1 MSAEQAPL
9 SPGRRWF
16 ERWLFWP
23 LALLLVALALELGFR
38 AQRIV
43 AGRPYLDAKAA
54 WRIDQLA
61 EENEKLA
68 TARAAPAAESPSETM
83 FAHPYLGF
91 VRHDFARVLTRAIDA
106 MRARADLVH
115 VVVVGGQSAH
125 AFATSATE
133 ALSTELGRRADRQG
147 RRVVVWNLAD
157 AQYKAPQ
164 QLELV
169 SYMTALGARPDVVI
183 DISGRNEIQIGGAN
197 ALMDTHPVYP
207 ARANWETIVRRGAVD
222 RASLDLLVEVWNKRA
237 EIDAL
242 VAQMRSGWLHC
253 GLWAEGAIER
263 LEKMALERDL
273 ALASFQRRA
282 EVSQRQI
289 VLRGPTPPS
298 ESQTITNVCVSVWY
312 QATHD
317 LSAVCSARDIE
328 FVSVLE
334 PFGGGRKR
342 DQARDEPRSDAKLT
356 AGRRALV
363 QAANQLGKRGVRCI
377 DAAAL
382 SPDPLAPR
390 DTALAVATEIGRV
403 LRDD

>member
-1 MSAEQAPL
+1 MSAEHAPI
-9 SPGRRWF
+9 SRGRRWF
-16 ERWLFWP
+16 ERWVFWP

-54 WRIDQLA
+54 WRVDQLA
-61 EENEKLA
+61 DENEKLS
-68 TARAAPAAESPSETM
+68 TSRTAPAADSSSDSM

-91 VRHDFARVLTRAIDA
+91 VRRDFARGLTRAIEA
-106 MRARADLVH
+106 MRARPDVVH
-115 VVVVGGQSAH
+115 VVVVGGQAAH
-125 AFATSATE
+125 AFVTSATE
-133 ALSTELGRRADRQG
+133 ALSTELARRADRQG
-147 RRVVVWNLAD
+147 RRVVIWNLAD

-169 SYMTALGARPDVVI
+169 SYLTALGARPDVVI

-207 ARANWETIVRRGAVD
+207 ARTNWEALVRRGAVD
-222 RASLDLLVEVWNKRA
+222 RTSLDLLVEVWNTSS
-237 EIDAL
+237 EIESL
-242 VAQMRSGWLHC
+242 VARMRSGWVHC

-263 LEKMALERDL
+263 LEKLALDRDL

-282 EVSQRQI
+282 EASQRQI

-298 ESQTITNVCVSVWY
+298 ETQTITNVCVSVWY
-312 QATHD
+312 QATFD
-317 LSAVCSARDIE
+317 LSSVCAARDIE
-328 FVSVLE
+328 FVSVIE
-334 PFGGGRKR
+334 PFGAGGR
-342 DQARDEPRSDAKLT
+342 RDEASNGRRSEAKLT
-356 AGRRALV
+356 TGRRGLV
-363 QAANQLGKRGVRCI
+363 QAATQLTKRGVTCI

-382 SPDPLAPR
+382 APEPLSPR

-403 LRDD
+403 LRKD